1 MKSKLNKITLASF
14 VALGTMLPINSQA
27 QVGVE
32 VIIGMPGIA
41 ILNYNEVVEVD
52 IPAAA
57 LTALIG
63 GTVAGDAQ
71 AFEEGTAAA
80 VATENAGELQA
91 DFAIDV
97 TEPTTIDFTNITL
110 LLQNVWSVRGINNG
124 DIEVVAAAGDQQTLT
139 NGAASIVTSNP
150 NVPQAAFA
158 APGMNPNNAF
168 KGDVRLNLDLSD
180 ATAVGNYDGGGQSTY
195 TLTVNLL

>member
-1 MKSKLNKITLASF
+1 MKTKLNKIALASL

-32 VIIGMPGIA
+32 VIIGMPGVA
-41 ILNYNEVVEVD
+41 ILNYHEVVEVD

-63 GTVAGDAQ
+63 GTAAGDAM
-71 AFEEGTAAA
+71 AFEEGQANATAA
-80 VATENAGELQA
+80 ENAGELEA
-91 DFAIDV
+91 DFAINV
-97 TEPTTIDFTNITL
+97 TEPTNIDFTNIPL

-124 DIEVVAAAGDQQTLT
+124 DMEVVAGAGDQQTLT

-150 NVPQAAFA
+150 EVPQAAFA
-158 APGMNPNNAF
+158 APGMNPNNAVS
-168 KGDVRLNLDLSD
+168 GDVRLALDLSN